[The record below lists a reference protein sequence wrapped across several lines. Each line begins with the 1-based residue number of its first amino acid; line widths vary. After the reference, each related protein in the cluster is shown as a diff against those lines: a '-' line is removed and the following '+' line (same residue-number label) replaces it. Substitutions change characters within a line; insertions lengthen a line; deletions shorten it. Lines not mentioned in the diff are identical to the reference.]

1 MTQVT
6 DRPAAD
12 YRARRAAML
21 LAQVREEQQRDAALD
36 QIAPDATPAE
46 RAAVLRAWQDHDV
59 DDPVDVDCGEEET
72 STGNERPGDQDLEG
86 RRRRL
91 GRWRPPG
98 RHRGKVPDT
107 GSSAADRAEGAAPVP
122 QTLATIPPPG
132 RPTRTVGRARSW
144 VTRLVMLAGPLLL
157 VGGLAMSCGVSMGSS
172 RLVTPGAITDGEA
185 AEYHLSS
192 FPTARA
198 AAFATNYLVMCLTRP
213 DPSDKTAVAGRL
225 AGLASMTSAGVT
237 TGCGW
242 TGGTAEPPPVAVTYN
257 GSLTPI
263 PGYTEGAAAQLGFA
277 VTNTA
282 GRTYAV
288 TVPVWV
294 SSTTTAPGMRVVG
307 DVAVMPATVPTP
319 APPASPATVTDPT
332 LAGSLTGTVLLPFLR
347 AWSTSDPVQLGLV
360 LAPDATTAAR
370 TGLNGQLTDPRI
382 ANTQIVV
389 TSGDPRGYR
398 DGDRIQARISV
409 DWTAGTAT
417 TQRTGYTI
425 GLIRVAGRWQVQ
437 SVAGAAPDPAGG
449 AAPVT
454 TPTQP
459 TAG

>member
-12 YRARRAAML
+12 YRRRRAELL

-36 QIAPDATPAE
+36 EIAPDATPAE
-46 RAAVLRAWQDHDV
+46 RAAVLRAWQAHDTADPADSRDAGEADEERSDDHGV
-59 DDPVDVDCGEEET
+59 DGGRT
-72 STGNERPGDQDLEG
+72 NRPGRLWSG
-86 RRRRL
+86 R
-91 GRWRPPG
+91 
-98 RHRGKVPDT
+98 RHRGKTSDPAPATAQVTEDLP
-107 GSSAADRAEGAAPVP
+107 AAHE
-122 QTLATIPPPG
+122 TLARIPPPG
-132 RPTRTVGRARSW
+132 RATRGVGRVRSW
-144 VTRLVMLAGPLLL
+144 VTRLLLIAGPLLL
-157 VGGLAMSCGVSMGSS
+157 VGGVAMSCGVSMGSS
-172 RLVTPGAITDGEA
+172 RLVTPGAITDDEA
-185 AEYHLSS
+185 AQYHLSS

-198 AAFATNYLVMCLTRP
+198 AAFATNYLTLCLTRP
-213 DPSDKTAVAGRL
+213 DPADKTAVANRL

-242 TGGTAEPPPVAVTYN
+242 TGANAEPAPIAITFN
-257 GSLTPI
+257 GSQNPI
-263 PGYTEGAAAQLGFA
+263 PGYTEGVAAQLGFA
-277 VTNTA
+277 VTSAT
-282 GRTYAV
+282 GRNYAV

-294 SSTTTAPGMRVVG
+294 SSTTTAPGMRIVG

-319 APPASPATVTDPT
+319 APPASPAAVTDPT

-360 LAPDATTAAR
+360 LAPDATATAR
-370 TGLNGQLTDPRI
+370 TGLNGQLADPRI

-389 TSGDPRGYR
+389 TTGDPRGYR
-398 DGDRIQARISV
+398 DGDRIQARLSV
-409 DWTAGTAT
+409 DWTAGAA
-417 TQRTGYTI
+417 TQRTGYQI

-437 SVAGAAPDPAGG
+437 SIAGAAPDPAGG

-459 TAG
+459 AAG

>member
-6 DRPAAD
+6 DRPSAD

-36 QIAPDATPAE
+36 QVAPDATPGE
-46 RAAVLRAWQDHDV
+46 RAAVLRAWQDRDTADPAGGG
-59 DDPVDVDCGEEET
+59 DDPEDANTDGKRIEPGHRRIG
-72 STGNERPGDQDLEG
+72 SRRP
-86 RRRRL
+86 RRRR
-91 GRWRPPG
+91 
-98 RHRGKVPDT
+98 RGKASDPAT
-107 GSSAADRAEGAAPVP
+107 IAADTTEGPEPVP

-132 RPTRTVGRARSW
+132 RSTPRIGRTRSW
-144 VTRLVMLAGPLLL
+144 VTRLLLLAGPLLL

-172 RLVTPGAITDGEA
+172 RLVTPGAITEGEA
-185 AEYHLSS
+185 TQYHLSS

-198 AAFATNYLVMCLTRP
+198 AAFATNYLVLCLTRP
-213 DPSDKTAVAGRL
+213 DPSDKAAVANRL

-242 TGGTAEPPPVAVTYN
+242 TGATAEPPPAAVTFN
-257 GSLTPI
+257 GSLNTI
-263 PGYTEGAAAQLGFA
+263 PGYSQGAAAQLGFA
-277 VTNTA
+277 VTSA
-282 GRTYAV
+282 GGRNYAV

-294 SSTTTAPGMRVVG
+294 SSTATASGMRIVG

-319 APPASPATVTDPT
+319 APPASPAAVTDPT

-360 LAPDATTAAR
+360 LAPDATASAR

-389 TSGDPRGYR
+389 VSGDPRGYQ
-398 DGDRIQARISV
+398 DGDRIQARLGV
-409 DWTAGTAT
+409 DWTAGAA
-417 TQRTGYTI
+417 TQRTGYQI
-425 GLIRVAGRWQVQ
+425 ALIRVAGRWQVQ

-449 AAPVT
+449 AAAVT

-459 TAG
+459 AAG